1 MALFNSIF
9 TWVMKKRIHQIE
21 LFQKYPY
28 EVQTELMEAL
38 VKKGSNTVYGLK
50 HKFSDIKS
58 LKSFQEQIPIQNY
71 QDLFPYIDRIMHG
84 DQNVLWPSEIKW
96 FAKSSGTTNARSKFI
111 PVSNEALQDCH
122 IKGGKDLL
130 SIYFNSFEN
139 TKMFTGKSLVIGG
152 SRQINQ
158 LNQNSNSFY
167 GDVSAVLISNL
178 PWWAQLV
185 RTPSLEI
192 ALMDE
197 WEEKLEKMIHSCIDE
212 NVTSISGVPT
222 WTLVLLEKI
231 LKEKK
236 VESIIDIWPN
246 LEVFFHGAVA
256 FSPYEPQF
264 KRLIPSTG
272 MHYVETYNASE
283 GFFGIQDQVNSK
295 DLLLML
301 DYGIFYEF
309 IPFDQ
314 IQEEQPEALDISQVK
329 INQVYALLI
338 TTNRWW
344 CRARTGR
351 RRTSSRTCA
360 RWTWSRAPPRRAA
373 SRR

>member
-38 VKKGSNTVYGLK
+38 VKKGSKTVYGLK

-58 LKSFQEQIPIQNY
+58 LKSFQEQIPTQNY

-84 DQNVLWPSEIKW
+84 EQNGLWPSEIKW

-130 SIYFNSFEN
+130 SIYFNNFEN

-152 SRQINQ
+152 SRQVNQ

-197 WEEKLEKMIHSCIDE
+197 
-212 NVTSISGVPT
+212 
-222 WTLVLLEKI
+222 
-231 LKEKK
+231 
-236 VESIIDIWPN
+236 
-246 LEVFFHGAVA
+246 
-256 FSPYEPQF
+256 
-264 KRLIPSTG
+264 
-272 MHYVETYNASE
+272 
-283 GFFGIQDQVNSK
+283 
-295 DLLLML
+295 
-301 DYGIFYEF
+301 
-309 IPFDQ
+309 
-314 IQEEQPEALDISQVK
+314 
-329 INQVYALLI
+329 
-338 TTNRWW
+338 
-344 CRARTGR
+344 
-351 RRTSSRTCA
+351 
-360 RWTWSRAPPRRAA
+360 
-373 SRR
+373 